1 MKFHFQLAT
10 RKNISE
16 IMKLMEYTRKAI
28 TPKEWFVDDT
38 QDYMENLI
46 AKDGFIVLAYPENI
60 SSLAGFFAV
69 KFPKD
74 SDDNLGHFLN
84 FSNHQLLQ
92 CAHMD
97 SAIVSEQYRGNHLQ
111 AQMAAVAE
119 TLLHQ
124 LPYRYLFATV
134 HPDNIFSLNNMIS
147 CGYEI
152 IANTH
157 LYGGLPRMII
167 YKEL

>member
-74 SDDNLGHFLN
+74 SDDNLGHN
-84 FSNHQLLQ
+84 F
-92 CAHMD
+92 
-97 SAIVSEQYRGNHLQ
+97 R
-111 AQMAAVAE
+111 
-119 TLLHQ
+119 
-124 LPYRYLFATV
+124 
-134 HPDNIFSLNNMIS
+134 NIFACCQLKMKFHNLILSF
-147 CGYEI
+147 
-152 IANTH
+152 
-157 LYGGLPRMII
+157 
-167 YKEL
+167 